1 MGNPNFKIQKH
12 MPEKHGALKKQGKLM
27 KNWTVRYFKL
37 DWQGSHAVL
46 LSFKNPQC
54 TGSPNKTISLEHCFV
69 KANKARDKEGIGFCI
84 EVDTSG
90 SLIPKHYYFYA
101 ATEVEREEWV
111 HVMRK
116 HAVNSVVD
124 NGYDIRREDK
134 DAKLG
139 SGSYSTVWKGVDR
152 DTRKVWALKEMQ
164 KSAVKKEE
172 EENLKE
178 EVRISTIVGSHHN
191 VVYMKEFVENKDKYY
206 IILEY
211 LTGGELFDRI
221 VDAPNGHFTERDA
234 AKIMRQVMGALAY
247 LHGKG
252 IVHRDLK
259 PENFLLTDEPA
270 HQAGTVG
277 STFAYRI
284 CIGDFGLASHC
295 PDAEF
300 LHSLCGSPGYIAPE
314 VIKEEPYGTPVDIW
328 SLGVTLYI
336 LLTGI
341 PPFAGH
347 SDRES
352 FDLTVKG
359 QIKWSHL
366 GECSATLRDLV
377 SLMLKYQPS
386 KRISAR
392 EALEHPWMRGEGVG
406 DRQLHIKDNLRCTKE
421 IVTDAVSKGLKG
433 MFGGFAAFAMAGGKK
448 PAALPSTSWMGDH
461 QSGSGHSGSGSG
473 HHSKD

>member
-27 KNWTVRYFKL
+27 KNWAVRYFKL

-69 KANKARDKEGIGFCI
+69 KANKARDKEGIGYCI

-90 SLIPKHYYFYA
+90 SLIPKHYYLYA

-124 NGYDIRREDK
+124 NGYDIKREDK

-172 EENLKE
+172 EENLRE

-259 PENFLLTDEPA
+259 PENFLLADESPDA
-270 HQAGTVG
+270 QIKIA
-277 STFAYRI
+277 
-284 CIGDFGLASHC
+284 DFGFAC
-295 PDAEF
+295 NVTGE
-300 LHSLCGSPGYIAPE
+300 HSLRGLCGSPGYVAPE
-314 VIKEEPYGTPVDIW
+314 IIREKDGYGLPVDMW
-328 SLGVTLYI
+328 SMGVIFYI

-341 PPFAGH
+341 PPFAGD
-347 SDRES
+347 SDEES
-352 FDLTVKG
+352 FAMTLKGSYDKAPLEEVSRPAKELVAKMLTY
-359 QIKWSHL
+359 S
-366 GECSATLRDLV
+366 
-377 SLMLKYQPS
+377 PS
-386 KRISAR
+386 KRMTA
-392 EALEHPWMRGEGVG
+392 EAALQHVWMAGSEAPDKVLKV
-406 DRQLHIKDNLRCTKE
+406 QENLRSWRARMRFKKAIIATVATTRLHA
-421 IVTDAVSKGLKG
+421 IMRRAAARPDA
-433 MFGGFAAFAMAGGKK
+433 K
-448 PAALPSTSWMGDH
+448 PEEGAE
-461 QSGSGHSGSGSG
+461 
-473 HHSKD
+473 